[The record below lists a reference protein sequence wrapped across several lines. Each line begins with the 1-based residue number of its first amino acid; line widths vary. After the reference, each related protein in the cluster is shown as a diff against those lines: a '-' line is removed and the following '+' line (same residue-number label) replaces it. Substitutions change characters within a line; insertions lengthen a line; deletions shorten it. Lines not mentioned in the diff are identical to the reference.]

1 MERPARPALAS
12 QNIDNMLNSRAEFTV
27 PRRLGPTVQVRDAMI
42 TFRPAAVNHGSA
54 PDLSVV
60 HPSRSEPHP
69 PSSISFEKTSA
80 GPRRYV
86 KSSPRFSKGRR
97 RRSRRC
103 ARPRPA
109 ATRRGCSRPPTA
121 SRARAQRWETPPSP
135 KRVPSWSGSGAREP
149 CPTSLGEWP
158 RSRPC
163 TRWSACPCGP
173 KSTSLSSERQHTR
186 KELPP
191 LLG

>member
-103 ARPRPA
+103 ARPRPSATLGDA
-109 ATRRGCSRPPTA
+109 ALAEACAELERIRRTGTMPDVSWRVAAIEALYQVVSVPL
-121 SRARAQRWETPPSP
+121 RAEVDQP
-135 KRVPSWSGSGAREP
+135 VV
-149 CPTSLGEWP
+149 
-158 RSRPC
+158 
-163 TRWSACPCGP
+163 
-173 KSTSLSSERQHTR
+173 
-186 KELPP
+186 
-191 LLG
+191 